1 MEKVVEIKNLT
12 KIYKNGFE
20 VKALNDVSLDI
31 FRGDFVSI
39 VGPSGSGKTTLLNI
53 LSGLDVPT
61 SGSIIIEGHDITRE
75 SASKVADIRRTRL
88 GFVFQSFNLIPVFS
102 ALENVEFALILRG
115 VEKEERVRK
124 AREILIAVGID
135 EQMMKRR
142 PHDLSGGQQ
151 QRVAVAR
158 AIVGQ
163 PALVL
168 ADEPTANLD
177 TENTLGL
184 LDMMKK
190 LNEEMGATFIFS
202 THDPRVVDEP
212 AAASRCAM
220 APSSPTRRRD
230 HSGRRPLA
238 AYPACLAQ
246 HLAQ

>member
-1 MEKVVEIKNLT
+1 MEKVVEIKNLS

-20 VKALNDVSLDI
+20 VKALNDVTLDI
-31 FRGDFVSI
+31 FRGDFLSI
-39 VGPSGSGKTTLLNI
+39 VGPSGSGKTTFLNI

-75 SASKVADIRRTRL
+75 CASKVADIRRTRL

-115 VEKEERVRK
+115 VEKEERLRK
-124 AREILIAVGID
+124 AREILEAVGID

-177 TENTLGL
+177 TENALGL

-202 THDPRVVDEP
+202 THDPRVVDR
-212 AAASRCAM
+212 AK
-220 APSSPTRRRD
+220 RRITLRD
-230 HSGRRPLA
+230 GAIISDEKVGT
-238 AYPACLAQ
+238 
-246 HLAQ
+246 

>member
-20 VKALNDVSLDI
+20 VKALNDISLDI

-39 VGPSGSGKTTLLNI
+39 VGPSGSGKTTFLNI

-115 VEKEERVRK
+115 MEREERLRK
-124 AREILIAVGID
+124 AREILLAVGID

-177 TENTLGL
+177 TENALGL
-184 LDMMKK
+184 LDMMKR

-202 THDPRVVDEP
+202 THDPRVVDR
-212 AAASRCAM
+212 A
-220 APSSPTRRRD
+220 RRRITLRD
-230 HSGRRPLA
+230 GAVVADEKVGS
-238 AYPACLAQ
+238 
-246 HLAQ
+246 

>member
-1 MEKVVEIKNLT
+1 MEKVVEIKHLT
-12 KIYKNGFE
+12 KIYKNGFA
-20 VKALNDVSLDI
+20 VTALDDVTLDI
-31 FRGDFVSI
+31 FKQDFISI
-39 VGPSGSGKTTLLNI
+39 VGPSGSGKTTFLNV

-61 SGSIIIEGHDITRE
+61 SGSIIIEGHDITHE
-75 SASKVADIRRTRL
+75 SAGEVADIRRTRL

-115 VEKEERVRK
+115 VEKEERLQK
-124 AREILIAVGID
+124 ARDILKAVGID

-177 TENTLGL
+177 TENALGL
-184 LDMMKK
+184 MDMMKK
-190 LNEEMGATFIFS
+190 LNQELGATFIFS
-202 THDPRVVDEP
+202 THDPRVVDR
-212 AAASRCAM
+212 A
-220 APSSPTRRRD
+220 RRRITLRD
-230 HSGRRPLA
+230 GRVIA
-238 AYPACLAQ
+238 DETVGA
-246 HLAQ
+246 